1 MPSIHSVAKQQH
13 LKQEREKYKM
23 NNQITLKQQLMVATH
38 ENIRVYLKDVNA
50 MNMTRLMYDSNI
62 NARDNLRDY
71 LDYIVES
78 VDENWN
84 ITIRSQRIV

>member
-1 MPSIHSVAKQQH
+1 MPSIHSVAKQQQ

-23 NNQITLKQQLMVATH
+23 NNQITLRQQLLVATH

-71 LDYIVES
+71 LDYVVES

-84 ITIRSQRIV
+84 ITIRSQKIV

>member
-1 MPSIHSVAKQQH
+1 MPSIHSVARTQH

-23 NNQITLKQQLMVATH
+23 NNQITLKQLLLVTTH
-38 ENIRVYLKDVNA
+38 ENIRIYLKDVNA
-50 MNMTRLMYDSNI
+50 MGMTRLMFDSKI

-71 LDYIVES
+71 LDYVVES

-84 ITIRSQRIV
+84 ITIKSQKIV

>member
-1 MPSIHSVAKQQH
+1 MPSIHSVAKQLH

-23 NNQITLKQQLMVATH
+23 NNQITLKQLLIVATH

-50 MNMTRLMYDSNI
+50 MNMSRLMYDSNI

-71 LDYIVES
+71 LDYIVEC

-84 ITIRSQRIV
+84 ITIRSQKIV